1 MDFDLDQTQEM
12 IVSGIRQ
19 FVKKECPPGSFRQY
33 DERGEC
39 PIDLY
44 RKLGRAGW
52 LGLPIPKK
60 YGGMGG
66 SFVEV
71 VLTIEQLA
79 TAMPALA
86 SLYFNSCV
94 FGSRSL
100 LIYGSEEQRQKYLP
114 QIASGQMF
122 VGLALT
128 ESDSGSDAASMRTRA
143 VEQDGG
149 FRITGTKMFISA
161 AELADLLIV
170 VARTS
175 AQGKKEQGLTVFGL
189 EKKTAGF
196 ETRRLKT
203 LGRRSIPLNEV
214 IIDAHVGH
222 DSVIGEVNQ
231 GWMHLGKTLEGDRAC
246 VGAQYV
252 GSSQSVIAMLIRYLK
267 EREQFGKTL
276 SSFQVLRHRIAD
288 MQALVDSARLMV
300 YRAAWM
306 VNQRRPCRKE
316 ASMAKLAASEAYVKL
331 ASEGVHLMGAFGY
344 TKESEME
351 IHFRDSRAAT
361 IGGGTSEIHREIIAR
376 ELFA

>member
-1 MDFDLDQTQEM
+1 MNFDLDETQEM
-12 IVSGIRQ
+12 IVSGIQQ
-19 FVKKECPPGSFRQY
+19 FVKKECPPGSFREY
-33 DERGEC
+33 DEKAEC

-44 RKLGRAGW
+44 RKLGLAGW
-52 LGLPIPKK
+52 LGLPIPKE

-71 VLTIEQLA
+71 VLAIEQLA

-100 LIYGSEEQRQKYLP
+100 LIYGSQEQKQKYLP

-128 ESDSGSDAASMRTRA
+128 ESDSGSDAASIRTRA

-161 AELADLLIV
+161 AELSDLLIL

-175 AQGKKEQGLTVFGL
+175 SQGKKEDGLTVFGV
-189 EKKTAGF
+189 EKKTVGF

-214 IIDAHVGH
+214 IIDARVGK
-222 DSVIGEVNQ
+222 DAVIGEVNR
-231 GWMHLGKTLEGDRAC
+231 GWRHLGTTLEGDRAC

-252 GSSQSVIAMLIRYLK
+252 GSSQTVISMLIRYLK

-316 ASMAKLAASEAYVKL
+316 ASMAKLAASETYVKL
-331 ASEGVHLMGAFGY
+331 ASEGVHLMGAYGY
-344 TKESEME
+344 TKETDME